1 MGRWK
6 GEWEMKA
13 KRLLCL
19 WSALALAL
27 MTVCLGIA
35 AWDVAAL
42 ARTGEFQLLP
52 ALNVRQFRS
61 DGSLDEEDAEALTGA
76 VAFDQELYETGH
88 DERDPLWKFINIS
101 TWIALLQLP
110 LFFLFWMF
118 DVRAPRWAK
127 AAFAISFGIAL
138 LLILGARLCARDA
151 YGGFIIEMCYSAA
164 YIDPRALLIPIFA
177 LLVLALIFK
186 CACPEEGE
194 AGEEDHPADGAR
206 PDGGTETCADA
217 APLDRATETCADA
230 APLDRATE
238 TCADAA
244 PLDRATEACADA
256 APLDRATETCADA
269 ARLDGGTEAC
279 ADAAP
284 LDGENETC
292 ADATRLDRATEICV
306 DAARLDRGNETCADA
321 APLDRATEA
330 CADEARLDGAD
341 EACAK
346 TQRPDGETAPR
357 T

>member
-6 GEWEMKA
+6 GECEMKA

-206 PDGGTETCADA
+206 PDGGTEACADA
-217 APLDRATETCADA
+217 AR
-230 APLDRATE
+230 
-238 TCADAA
+238 
-244 PLDRATEACADA
+244 LDRATEACA
-256 APLDRATETCADA
+256 
-269 ARLDGGTEAC
+269 G
-279 ADAAP
+279 
-284 LDGENETC
+284 
-292 ADATRLDRATEICV
+292 
-306 DAARLDRGNETCADA
+306 
-321 APLDRATEA
+321 
-330 CADEARLDGAD
+330 EARLDGAD

>member
-1 MGRWK
+1 MGNSPRGAPGRLLGRWK

-206 PDGGTETCADA
+206 PDGGTEACADAARSDRGNEACADA
-217 APLDRATETCADA
+217 APLDGENETCANAARLDRATETCADATRLDRATETCADA

-244 PLDRATEACADA
+244 PLDRGNETYADA

-269 ARLDGGTEAC
+269 APLDGGTEAC

-284 LDGENETC
+284 
-292 ADATRLDRATEICV
+292 
-306 DAARLDRGNETCADA
+306 
-321 APLDRATEA
+321 
-330 CADEARLDGAD
+330 LDGAD

>member
-1 MGRWK
+1 MPWETARAARRAGASGRWK

-61 DGSLDEEDAEALTGA
+61 DGLQGEADDKTLTGA
-76 VAFDQELYETGH
+76 VAFIDELHETGH

-177 LLVLALIFK
+177 LLALALIFK
-186 CACPEEGE
+186 CACPDEGE
-194 AGEEDHPADGAR
+194 AGEEDRPADDAR
-206 PDGGTETCADA
+206 PDGANETRADEARLDRASETCAGAARLDRASETCADA
-217 APLDRATETCADA
+217 AP
-230 APLDRATE
+230 
-238 TCADAA
+238 
-244 PLDRATEACADA
+244 
-256 APLDRATETCADA
+256 
-269 ARLDGGTEAC
+269 
-279 ADAAP
+279 
-284 LDGENETC
+284 
-292 ADATRLDRATEICV
+292 
-306 DAARLDRGNETCADA
+306 
-321 APLDRATEA
+321 
-330 CADEARLDGAD
+330 LDGAD

-346 TQRPDGETAPR
+346 TQRLDGKTAPR
-357 T
+357 A

>member
-1 MGRWK
+1 MGNSPRGAPGRLLGRWK

-61 DGSLDEEDAEALTGA
+61 DGLQGEADDKTLTGA
-76 VAFDQELYETGH
+76 VAFIDELHETGH

-151 YGGFIIEMCYSAA
+151 YGGFILEMCYSAA

-177 LLVLALIFK
+177 LLALALIFK
-186 CACPEEGE
+186 CACPDEGE
-194 AGEEDHPADGAR
+194 AGEEDRPADDAR
-206 PDGGTETCADA
+206 PDGANETRADEAMLDRASETCADAARLDRASETCADAARLDRASETCADA
-217 APLDRATETCADA
+217 APLD
-230 APLDRATE
+230 
-238 TCADAA
+238 
-244 PLDRATEACADA
+244 
-256 APLDRATETCADA
+256 
-269 ARLDGGTEAC
+269 GT
-279 ADAAP
+279 
-284 LDGENETC
+284 
-292 ADATRLDRATEICV
+292 
-306 DAARLDRGNETCADA
+306 
-321 APLDRATEA
+321 
-330 CADEARLDGAD
+330 D

-346 TQRPDGETAPR
+346 TQRLDGKTAPR
-357 T
+357 A

>member
-1 MGRWK
+1 MGNSPRGAPGRLLGRWK

-35 AWDVAAL
+35 AWDAAAL

-61 DGSLDEEDAEALTGA
+61 DGLQGEADDKTLTGA
-76 VAFDQELYETGH
+76 VAFIDELHETGH

-138 LLILGARLCARDA
+138 LLILGARLCARNA
-151 YGGFIIEMCYSAA
+151 YGGFILEMCYSAA

-177 LLVLALIFK
+177 LLALALIFK
-186 CACPEEGE
+186 CACPDEGE
-194 AGEEDHPADGAR
+194 AGEEDRPADDAR
-206 PDGGTETCADA
+206 PDGANETRADEAPLNRGNEARADEAPLDGGSEARADEARLDRASETCADA
-217 APLDRATETCADA
+217 APS
-230 APLDRATE
+230 
-238 TCADAA
+238 
-244 PLDRATEACADA
+244 
-256 APLDRATETCADA
+256 
-269 ARLDGGTEAC
+269 
-279 ADAAP
+279 
-284 LDGENETC
+284 
-292 ADATRLDRATEICV
+292 
-306 DAARLDRGNETCADA
+306 
-321 APLDRATEA
+321 
-330 CADEARLDGAD
+330 DGAD

-346 TQRPDGETAPR
+346 TQRLDGKTAPR
-357 T
+357 A